1 MRHGKYGFIR
11 VNKMKKILILALAIF
26 STSSAF
32 AVVDENSQKNAICYV
47 KANAPDLVFGELPFS
62 CDGKPEFFVAKVKE
76 ELDFLSTTELVE
88 NLKYCKVKI
97 FEPKNMTNVA
107 RGVWGLKDSPTMS
120 TNAVIAASISDAC
133 KIINGSGEKISAQE
147 TASKPVKPRYTIE
160 DWLQNP
166 QGFGT
171 DPQSITEAEH
181 NQCKE
186 YGAVVMAVVKMTQEG
201 VPENIIRQTLAD
213 SNQLYLNNALRYTH
227 SQQQFPRHM
236 STQIATQSYGT
247 AFMVCFLKKGG
258 EIFKYGKQ

>member
-1 MRHGKYGFIR
+1 
-11 VNKMKKILILALAIF
+11 MKKTLILALAIF
-26 STSSAF
+26 STASAS
-32 AVVDENSQKNAICYV
+32 AAVDEDNQQNAICYV

-62 CDGKPEFFVAKVKE
+62 CDGKPESFVAKIKE
-76 ELDFLSTTELVE
+76 ELGFLSTTDLVD
-88 NLKYCKVKI
+88 NLKNCEVRI
-97 FEPKNMTNVA
+97 FELENMINVA
-107 RGVWGLKDSPTMS
+107 RGVWGLRDSPIMS

-133 KIINGSGEKISAQE
+133 KIINEGGEKISAQE
-147 TASKPVKPRYTIE
+147 SKAYEARKPVKPHYTIE

-171 DPQSITEAEH
+171 DPQSITETDH

-186 YGAVVMAVVKMTQEG
+186 YATVMMGVVKMTQEG
-201 VPENIIRQTLAD
+201 VPENIVRQTLVD
-213 SNQLYLNNALRYTH
+213 SNQLYLNNALRYAH

-236 STQIATQSYGT
+236 STQIATQSYGN